1 MKLKNILFSVAA
13 LLLFSACDAIGSMGS
28 PQMDTPEAPAK
39 VKELLKSID
48 TNEWKVVSISWS
60 EDELDNTMYSLFIDM
75 VDKSGGAYTQA
86 FMAPLGWKPN
96 APGVRDPLFYKAD
109 PKDIPAID
117 MEKMLDGKRIM
128 QHIDAAKK
136 MIPAEYQFKS
146 LASYTIDNTTK
157 NEDSAETFSINVT
170 EKGKETVKSAG
181 QETLVYYTLEFSV
194 SPNGEVYSPTLEKAM
209 AE

>member
-96 APGVRDPLFYKAD
+96 APDVSGFFTEVD

-194 SPNGEVYSPTLEKAM
+194 RPNGEVYSPTLEKAM